1 MSIAGSRD
9 HKPGPGGQ
17 AESRRSLPPGG
28 CLFRDTLW
36 RKAVLLAALFV
47 GTVVLRL
54 ASGPH
59 AVDDAYIT
67 FRYAAN
73 FVAGQGLVYNAG
85 ERVLGTSAP
94 LFAVI
99 LGVASWTTG
108 VDNFPLLALWIN
120 AIADGFSVLL
130 VLPIAKRL
138 GIPNW
143 GAVTTG
149 LILGVSPLV
158 IRYSIGGMET
168 SIVVLLSLLAVYS
181 HLIGTRV
188 LPFHLAGL
196 ATWVRPD
203 ALALGAALLV
213 SEGIATRGFPFRR
226 LLSLLTWVLLLT
238 VALTIGYGIPIPHS
252 VLAKAG
258 QVYTVKPLTN
268 FFQFVYL
275 FAGLTPMGVQGFG
288 ARVFVIDPSAPLNR
302 FAVGLLI
309 PLGFT
314 WATGVRRLWAVSP
327 RAVVIPAYV
336 AFLVAGYSTL
346 GLRGSLMAEWYLVPL
361 TPFWGL
367 PLVAGLVALQ
377 ERFPGAASRVLSFTL
392 AVLLVVLP
400 ISATSWL
407 RDAHQPPTLPLN
419 VWVEREGLYLLA
431 AEFLRDRIEAGD
443 VVAAPEIGALGYACG
458 CSVLDTVGLISPA
471 SLGFYPAPEQ
481 VGSANYS
488 VPVRLVEALKPDYLV
503 TLDVFIRSS
512 LLQDRR
518 FQSIYREIWAAET
531 TAFSSRRL
539 IVYERFEPAA
549 EQSLPTGTR

>member
-1 MSIAGSRD
+1 M
-9 HKPGPGGQ
+9 
-17 AESRRSLPPGG
+17 
-28 CLFRDTLW
+28 LW
-36 RKAVLLAALFV
+36 RKAFLLAALFA

-73 FVAGQGLVYNAG
+73 FVAGQGLIYNAG

-99 LGVASWTTG
+99 LGVASWTTS

-130 VLPIAKRL
+130 VLLIAKRL
-138 GIPNW
+138 GIPDW

-168 SIVVLLSLLAVYS
+168 SIVVLISLLAVYS
-181 HLIGTRV
+181 YLIGTRV

-213 SEGIATRGFPFRR
+213 SEGMLSRGFPFRR
-226 LLSLLTWVLLLT
+226 LLILLTWVLLLT
-238 VALTIGYGIPIPHS
+238 VVLTVGYGIPIPHS

-258 QVYTVKPLTN
+258 QVYTGKPLTN

-275 FAGLTPMGVQGFG
+275 FAGLTPTGVQGFG
-288 ARVFVIDPSAPLNR
+288 ARVFVIDPSTPLNR
-302 FAVGLLI
+302 IAVGLLI

-314 WATGVRRLWAVSP
+314 WVAGVRRLWTVSP

-377 ERFPGAASRVLSFTL
+377 ERFPGAASRVLTFTL
-392 AVLLVVLP
+392 AALLVVLP
-400 ISATSWL
+400 ITATSWL
-407 RDAHQPPTLPLN
+407 RDARQPPTLPLN
-419 VWVEREGLYLLA
+419 VWVEREDLYLLA
-431 AEFLRDRIEAGD
+431 AEFLRDKIEAGD

-471 SLGFYPAPEQ
+471 ALSFYPTPEQ
-481 VGSANYS
+481 DGSANYS

-512 LLQDRR
+512 LLQDRG

-531 TAFSSRRL
+531 TAFNSRRL

-549 EQSLPTGTR
+549 EQPLPTDTP

>member
-1 MSIAGSRD
+1 MSIGGSQD
-9 HKPGPGGQ
+9 HKIGPGGH
-17 AESRRSLPPGG
+17 ADARGSLPPGG
-28 CLFRDTLW
+28 RLFRNTPW

-99 LGVASWTTG
+99 LGVTSWTTG

-130 VLPIAKRL
+130 LLLIAKRL
-138 GIPNW
+138 GIPDW

-168 SIVVLLSLLAVYS
+168 SIVVLISLLAVYS
-181 HLIGTRV
+181 HLIGTRA
-188 LPFHLAGL
+188 LAFHLASL

-226 LLSLLTWVLLLT
+226 LLILLTWVLLLT
-238 VALTIGYGIPIPHS
+238 VALTVGYGIPIPHS

-268 FFQFVYL
+268 FFQFVYM
-275 FAGLTPMGVQGFG
+275 FAGLTPTGVQGFG
-288 ARVFVIDPSAPLNR
+288 ARVFVIDPSTPLNR

-314 WATGVRRLWAVSP
+314 WVAGVRRLWAVSP
-327 RAVVIPAYV
+327 RAVVIPVYV

-377 ERFPGAASRVLSFTL
+377 ERFPGAASRVLTFTL

-400 ISATSWL
+400 ISATNWL

-431 AEFLRDRIEAGD
+431 AEFLRDKIEAGE

-471 SLGFYPAPEQ
+471 ALSFYPAPEQ
-481 VGSANYS
+481 DGSANYS

-512 LLQDRR
+512 LLQDRG
-518 FQSIYREIWAAET
+518 FQSIYREIWEAET
-531 TAFSSRRL
+531 TAFNSRRL
-539 IVYERFEPAA
+539 VVYERFEPAA
-549 EQSLPTGTR
+549 E